1 MLTTSNQTAKTKFR
15 GGTEMTTDGISTED
29 WEVVKDFAAK
39 IATAACADDNAN
51 SQRLTE
57 ELSRYLERLETKYG
71 KLPSIIATKAD
82 YTADLNQ
89 RVELLKQAYALA
101 KQSDDKVNM
110 TLTASSLAQLFVE
123 EALDIPSA
131 ESWLALLS
139 DALGDTWDDLE
150 HQEFLKLQR
159 KFENL
164 KQRACR
170 ASFPRGM

>member
-1 MLTTSNQTAKTKFR
+1 MTSNQAAKTTFR
-15 GGTEMTTDGISTED
+15 RGIDMTTDGISTED
-29 WEVVKDFAAK
+29 WDVVKDFAAR
-39 IATAACADDNAN
+39 IANAVCADDNAN

-123 EALDIPSA
+123 EALDVPSA

-139 DALGDTWDDLE
+139 DALGDSWDDLE
-150 HQEFLKLQR
+150 HQELLRLQR
-159 KFENL
+159 ELENL
-164 KQRACR
+164 KRRAKP
-170 ASFPRGM
+170 SSLG